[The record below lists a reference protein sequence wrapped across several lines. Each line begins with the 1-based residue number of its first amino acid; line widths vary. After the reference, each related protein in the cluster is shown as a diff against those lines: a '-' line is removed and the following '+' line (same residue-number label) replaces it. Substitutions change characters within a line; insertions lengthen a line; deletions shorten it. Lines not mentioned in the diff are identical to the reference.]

1 MRKCQMFAMASVLSD
16 APRTKEKRILRNKP
30 SSFQQQKG
38 NWNLSLSLS
47 QGCGTLKMPA
57 IASRFC
63 SVDVRFSGPR
73 RRQLKAKS
81 EEMEPDSASSGS
93 RPSDRSIFLF
103 FFSTRRNQR
112 KTTGAMNRILA
123 MFDSVLFFRF
133 VDVSFSFFLKFL
145 FRRRSICG
153 LRSRAKQTHT
163 QKTNQKISNQLTM
176 SPHTM

>member
-1 MRKCQMFAMASVLSD
+1 MMKWIKAVQSMVVFFRCIFAFFYSNLAMRKCQMFAMASVLSD

-93 RPSDRSIFLF
+93 RPSDRSIFFVFFRPEETKEKRQVRWIGFWPCSTRFCFSVSLTFLFLF
-103 FFSTRRNQR
+103 F
-112 KTTGAMNRILA
+112 
-123 MFDSVLFFRF
+123 
-133 VDVSFSFFLKFL
+133 
-145 FRRRSICG
+145 
-153 LRSRAKQTHT
+153 
-163 QKTNQKISNQLTM
+163 
-176 SPHTM
+176 

>member
-1 MRKCQMFAMASVLSD
+1 MPNVCNGVRALGRTSNKRKTNLAEQTVVVPA
-16 APRTKEKRILRNKP
+16 TKRQLK
-30 SSFQQQKG
+30 S
-38 NWNLSLSLS
+38 LSLSLS
-47 QGCGTLKMPA
+47 RLWNVENASDCESILFGRRPFFWSTAPSIKGEVRRNGAGLGLKWIKA
-57 IASRFC
+57 VRSFHFFC
-63 SVDVRFSGPR
+63 
-73 RRQLKAKS
+73 
-81 EEMEPDSASSGS
+81 
-93 RPSDRSIFLF
+93 